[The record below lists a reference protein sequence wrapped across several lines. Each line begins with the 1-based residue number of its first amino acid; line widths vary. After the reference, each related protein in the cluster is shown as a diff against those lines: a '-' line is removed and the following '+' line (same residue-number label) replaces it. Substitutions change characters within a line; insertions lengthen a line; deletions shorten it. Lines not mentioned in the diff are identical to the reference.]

1 MNLFRICISLVSA
14 YRRVAGRA
22 RQAGRVGRAVSL
34 SFSTELS
41 LHARRLLVD
50 RSVPPDAEMIA
61 RRITDSGHSIRRR
74 EIPDRR
80 STPRCRGTSP
90 GWEGHD
96 ASHVRALGLAGCT
109 DDEVM
114 ARALAEERVLVT
126 TDTDFGTILALTG
139 AAGPSVL
146 LLRGVGDSTPE
157 RVAAL
162 LAVLPRIDDE
172 LSQGAVVV
180 VEEDRYRI
188 RYLPIDDS

>member
-1 MNLFRICISLVSA
+1 MRFLIDEALQDAVA
-14 YRRVAGRA
+14 YR
-22 RQAGRVGRAVSL
+22 L
-34 SFSTELS
+34 
-41 LHARRLLVD
+41 
-50 RSVPPDAEMIA
+50 AE
-61 RRITDSGHSIRRR
+61 
-74 EIPDRR
+74 
-80 STPRCRGTSP
+80 
-90 GWEGHD
+90 EGHD

-109 DDEVM
+109 DNEVM
-114 ARALAEERVLVT
+114 ALALAEERVLVT

-162 LAVLPRIDDE
+162 LTVLPRVDDE

-188 RYLPIDDS
+188 RHLPIDES